1 MFIPG
6 FTGSGPPMPQ
16 AMLPES
22 SFLREAHTAGHPSY
36 PQGFGRS
43 LDAVGAARVEGP
55 AAEPNEPN
63 TYISGCVP
71 PSPPPPAPTP
81 DRAARPRRPRDVRNV
96 GGRTSAVPFSAR
108 VPRRMMTDRS
118 RLRERGFARIDILGS
133 RPGRAPRGGA
143 GTDGGPARS
152 RLGVLPLG
160 PSFSSPAG
168 RRAGDGRPFRP
179 FSRTFFEHLLNASPR
194 VATRSPS
201 SNAHLAFGRP
211 PRALTP

>member
-71 PSPPPPAPTP
+71 PSPPPP
-81 DRAARPRRPRDVRNV
+81 RRPRTAPRRDDPATSE
-96 GGRTSAVPFSAR
+96 TSAGQPRPSLFPPASR
-108 VPRRMMTDRS
+108 V
-118 RLRERGFARIDILGS
+118 G
-133 RPGRAPRGGA
+133 
-143 GTDGGPARS
+143 
-152 RLGVLPLG
+152 
-160 PSFSSPAG
+160 
-168 RRAGDGRPFRP
+168 
-179 FSRTFFEHLLNASPR
+179 
-194 VATRSPS
+194 
-201 SNAHLAFGRP
+201 
-211 PRALTP
+211 

>member
-71 PSPPPPAPTP
+71 PSPPPTP
-81 DRAARPRRPRDVRNV
+81 RADPGPRRAATTPRRPKRRRANL
-96 GGRTSAVPFSAR
+96 GRPFFRPRPASDDDGSFASPRTRLSLGSTSSAR
-108 VPRRMMTDRS
+108 DPV
-118 RLRERGFARIDILGS
+118 
-133 RPGRAPRGGA
+133 RAPRGGA
-143 GTDGGPARS
+143 GTNGGPARS
-152 RLGVLPLG
+152 RLGVLALVLLSPPPRGGAPLTDA
-160 PSFSSPAG
+160 FF
-168 RRAGDGRPFRP
+168 DP
-179 FSRTFFEHLLNASPR
+179 FSLSLSPKKSFEHLLNAAPR
-194 VATRSPS
+194 R
-201 SNAHLAFGRP
+201 AFGRP